1 MYRIYK
7 AVYSIKTE
15 QNKTWEECC
24 LRVPVVNIDK
34 MIEEELGRERREAQ
48 EDDWD
53 FSDFDEKEFVEKT
66 DMSVENYPQPYCAK
80 VSDLP
85 TQCYQESLLELWAV
99 EGVIKSSKIQIYLQ
113 IELLPTNDG
122 HNLGFIEPHALC
134 SSYKLSIGKLVGLI
148 STLLLT
154 YSQCL
159 ACQNPTEI

>member
-7 AVYSIKTE
+7 AVYAIKTE

-34 MIEEELGRERREAQ
+34 MIEEELDGRRRRRRRRRREAQ

-53 FSDFDEKEFVEKT
+53 FSVFDDDKEFVEKT
-66 DMSVENYPQPYCAK
+66 DPSVERYPQPYCGK

-99 EGVIKSSKIQIYLQ
+99 EGEVKN
-113 IELLPTNDG
+113 TN
-122 HNLGFIEPHALC
+122 
-134 SSYKLSIGKLVGLI
+134 
-148 STLLLT
+148 
-154 YSQCL
+154 L
-159 ACQNPTEI
+159 AFN

>member
-7 AVYSIKTE
+7 AVYAIKTE

-34 MIEEELGRERREAQ
+34 MIEEELDGKRRRREAQ

-53 FSDFDEKEFVEKT
+53 FSDFDDEKEFVEKT
-66 DMSVENYPQPYCAK
+66 DMSVEKYPQPYCGK

-99 EGVIKSSKIQIYLQ
+99 EGEVTNNTIQL
-113 IELLPTNDG
+113 ELLG
-122 HNLGFIEPHALC
+122 HHHYIPLFVYYFTKETAL
-134 SSYKLSIGKLVGLI
+134 SPFNASKFKI
-148 STLLLT
+148 TW
-154 YSQCL
+154 
-159 ACQNPTEI
+159 